1 MTEFIKQIKTSLN
14 LGRFFHSME
23 QQELLP
29 HLFRAEFSKIT
40 AVICRHFG
48 FRHIEIAEDIASDT
62 FLAAFETWPYKGVPP
77 NPTARLYAAA
87 NNQARN
93 HLQRNAIF
101 QNKIANEII
110 NSWINS
116 EEI

>member
-1 MTEFIKQIKTSLN
+1 MTEFIEQIKTALN

-48 FRHIEIAEDIASDT
+48 LSLIHISEPT
-62 FLAAFETWPYKGVPP
+62 RPY
-77 NPTARLYAAA
+77 
-87 NNQARN
+87 
-93 HLQRNAIF
+93 
-101 QNKIANEII
+101 
-110 NSWINS
+110 
-116 EEI
+116 